1 MFCTDNLKSHLL
13 RASSGVLMSSDL
25 SDLERSILRII
36 LNDSHRPPAI
46 TRILKNQHVECN
58 QNQVVQALN
67 ALEKMDLVE
76 RFTSKAWLA
85 KDKAA
90 DYLD

>member
-1 MFCTDNLKSHLL
+1 
-13 RASSGVLMSSDL
+13 MSSDL

-36 LNDSHRPPAI
+36 LNDSHRPSAI
-46 TRILKNQHVECN
+46 TRILLKQHVECN

-67 ALEKMDLVE
+67 ALEKMDLIE
-76 RFTSKAWLA
+76 RFTSKAWIA

-90 DYLD
+90 DYIE

>member
-1 MFCTDNLKSHLL
+1 MFCTDNLKSHLQ
-13 RASSGVLMSSDL
+13 RACSGVPMTSDL

-46 TRILKNQHVECN
+46 TRILQKQQVECN

-76 RFTSKAWLA
+76 RFTSKAWIA
-85 KDKAA
+85 KDKAT
-90 DYLD
+90 DFIE

>member
-1 MFCTDNLKSHLL
+1 MT
-13 RASSGVLMSSDL
+13 SDL

-46 TRILKNQHVECN
+46 TRILQKQQVECN

-76 RFTSKAWLA
+76 RFTSKAWIA

-90 DYLD
+90 DFIE